1 MNSTPRRRRSK
12 KTSAK
17 TIPFTVR
24 APEAREVIVTGDFSG
39 WKEEGIRLEKGADG
53 AWTTTLVLEPGEYQ
67 YRLRVDGVWRDHLEA
82 VERVPNP
89 YGSTNGVLRV

>member
-1 MNSTPRRRRSK
+1 MNSTQRQKKSK

-17 TIPFTVR
+17 SMPFTVR
-24 APEAREVIVTGDFSG
+24 ALEAREVIVTGDFSA
-39 WKEEGIRLEKGADG
+39 WREEGIRLEKDADG
-53 AWTTTLVLEPGEYQ
+53 AWSTTLMLEPGEYQ
-67 YRLRVDGVWRDHLEA
+67 YRLRVDGEWRDHLEA